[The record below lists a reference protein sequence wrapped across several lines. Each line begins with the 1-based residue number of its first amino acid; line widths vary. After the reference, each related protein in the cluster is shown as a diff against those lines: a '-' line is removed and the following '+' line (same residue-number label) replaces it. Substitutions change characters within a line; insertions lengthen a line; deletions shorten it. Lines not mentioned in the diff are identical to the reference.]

1 MAALNLPE
9 EYQQGLITLGKLDDK
24 SFDELLNAL
33 ETAGFA
39 LQHRILAAR
48 VSSQVEAIPKEDIA
62 RIVEML
68 VSMNIVRRSAN
79 VEKSEF
85 INDVIEAIRETDNN
99 DLIFLTSEMVENR
112 LGRLLSAKSLEVVS
126 KAQAVTI
133 DHERRFCSSRI
144 ATDISPVFGDDAESG
159 PMAAVITHALRI
171 SFHQDSNDLKEFFVE
186 MDGDDLMDL
195 RDSIDRAEQKAKS
208 LKSILDAAKLPY
220 VE

>member
-1 MAALNLPE
+1 MAALTLPE
-9 EYQQGLITLGKLDDK
+9 EYQQGLITLAKLDDK
-24 SFDELLNAL
+24 PFDKLLNAL

-39 LQHRILAAR
+39 LQHRTLSAK
-48 VSSQVEAIPKEDIA
+48 VSSQIETIPKQDIA

-79 VEKSEF
+79 IEKSEF
-85 INDVIEAIRETDNN
+85 IDDVIEAIRESDNEE
-99 DLIFLTSEMVENR
+99 LIFISAEWVENR
-112 LGRLLSAKSLEVVS
+112 LGRLLGAKSLEVVS

-186 MDGDDLMDL
+186 MDSDDLMEL
-195 RDSIDRAEQKAKS
+195 RDSIDRAEQKAES
-208 LKSILDAAKLPY
+208 LKSVLDAAKLPY